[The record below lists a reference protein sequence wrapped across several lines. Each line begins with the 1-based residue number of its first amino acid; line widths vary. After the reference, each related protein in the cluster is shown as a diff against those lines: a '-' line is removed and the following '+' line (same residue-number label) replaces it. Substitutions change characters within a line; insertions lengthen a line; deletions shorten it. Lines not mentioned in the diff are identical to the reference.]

1 MTTSTAAS
9 GSALAGL
16 RVLDLSRILAGP
28 WCTQILADLGAD
40 VIKIERPKVG
50 DDTRQWGPPFIADEN
65 GDPTQLAT
73 YFLCCNRNKRSVAV
87 DISTPEGQKLICE
100 LAKQSDIVVEN
111 YKVGGLKQYGLDY
124 ESLQKLNPRLIY
136 CSITGFG
143 QTGPYAPRAGY
154 DLLIQASGGLM
165 SITGQ
170 PDDAPGGGPMRTGV
184 AVIDI
189 LTGIYASTAIL
200 AAVESRHKTGKGQYV
215 DMALLDVSTA
225 ILANQVSAY
234 LNAGRDSVR
243 QGNSHPSIVPYQ
255 TFPTADGNMLLAVGN
270 DGQFERFCGVI
281 GKPEWAKDER
291 FATNKARVIN
301 RDVLVPMI
309 SEVTRTKATVQWV
322 DALEGKAVPCGPVNQ
337 MSDVFKD
344 PQVQARGLRV
354 ELPPTQVDGVTTAP
368 VYTVASPV
376 RLSDTPPVLS
386 SPPPALGQ
394 HTDEVLQ
401 SIGISKDTIAQLKS
415 QAIIG

>member
-1 MTTSTAAS
+1 MTTSTSAS

-301 RDVLVPMI
+301 REVLVPMI
-309 SEVTRTKATVQWV
+309 SDVTRTKATVQWV

-415 QAIIG
+415 QAIVG

>member
-87 DISTPEGQKLICE
+87 DISTPEGQKLISE

-301 RDVLVPMI
+301 REVLVPMI

>member
-270 DGQFERFCGVI
+270 DGQFERFCSVI

-301 RDVLVPMI
+301 REVLVPMI

>member
-301 RDVLVPMI
+301 REVLVPMI
-309 SEVTRTKATVQWV
+309 SDITRTKATVQWV

>member
-124 ESLQKLNPRLIY
+124 ESLKKLNPRLIY

-309 SEVTRTKATVQWV
+309 SDVTRTKATVQWV

-354 ELPPTQVDGVTTAP
+354 ELPPTQADGVTTAP

-401 SIGISKDTIAQLKS
+401 SIGIPQETIKQLRS
-415 QAIIG
+415 QNIVG

>member
-9 GSALAGL
+9 GSALSGL

-50 DDTRQWGPPFIADEN
+50 DDTRQWGPPFITDEN

-301 RDVLVPMI
+301 REVLVPMI
-309 SEVTRTKATVQWV
+309 SDVTRTKATVQWV

-401 SIGISKDTIAQLKS
+401 SIGISKDSIAQLKEKVL
-415 QAIIG
+415 

>member
-301 RDVLVPMI
+301 REVLVPMI

>member
-301 RDVLVPMI
+301 REVLVPMI
-309 SEVTRTKATVQWV
+309 SDVTRTKATVQWV

-415 QAIIG
+415 QAIVG

>member
-1 MTTSTAAS
+1 M
-9 GSALAGL
+9 
-16 RVLDLSRILAGP
+16 
-28 WCTQILADLGAD
+28 
-40 VIKIERPKVG
+40 G

-309 SEVTRTKATVQWV
+309 SDVTRTKATVQWV

>member
-50 DDTRQWGPPFIADEN
+50 DDTRQWGPPFITDEN

-301 RDVLVPMI
+301 REVLVPMI
-309 SEVTRTKATVQWV
+309 SDVTRTKATVQWV

-401 SIGISKDTIAQLKS
+401 SIGISKDSIAQLKS